1 MNLLDHIKNTLRKY
15 AMLSHGDIVL
25 IGLSGGADSVCLLV
39 VLDRIKAEY
48 GITLSAAYIDHGL
61 RPDETPREIAFCS
74 ALCSALGV
82 PFFTQAI
89 DVPSYAREK
98 GLSTQ
103 EAARELRYRALETI
117 ARKRGATKIAVGH
130 NADDQAETIL
140 MRLFRGSG
148 PAGLSGIPPVRRD
161 IIRPLI
167 EIERS
172 AIDDFLAHSSPDTI
186 RHLSMPYVI
195 DSSNLKH
202 YYLRNKIRHVLMP
215 VVRSINRDIVKT
227 LSRTADIF
235 RDEERYFDL
244 QVTKA
249 LMRLITNKT
258 DERIELFLA
267 PLEAMDTVLLRR
279 VLRRAVDEI
288 KGLRGIGFVHI
299 EDIATLVKKGISGD
313 RIYLP
318 KDLRAI
324 KGYSTL
330 LLTVERPHRLSTHVL
345 EHPGEVVLKEASLV
359 LRCSLVDDK
368 EILDTYGDG
377 KHTAAIDADKVHF
390 PLVIRPRIPGDHFYP
405 FGFGKKKKLQD
416 YFVDAKVPRD
426 MRDAVPLLV
435 ADNEIVWVVG
445 YRLDE
450 RYRIDKNTT
459 RVLKFEVHALQ
470 R

>member
-1 MNLLDHIKNTLRKY
+1 MTVLDQIRTTLRKY
-15 AMLSHGDIVL
+15 AMLSQGDVVL
-25 IGLSGGADSVCLLV
+25 VGLSGGPDSVCLLIA
-39 VLDRIKAEY
+39 LDQIKDEY
-48 GITLSAAYIDHGL
+48 GITLCAGYIDHGL
-61 RPDETPREIAFCS
+61 RPDEIPGEITFCS
-74 ALCSALGV
+74 ELCSALGV
-82 PFFTQAI
+82 PFFTKAI
-89 DVPSYAREK
+89 NVPSYAQER

-103 EAARELRYRALETI
+103 EAARELRYQALEDI
-117 ARKRGATKIAVGH
+117 ARERGAAKIALGH

-148 PAGLSGIPPVRRD
+148 STGLSGIPPVRRH

-172 AIDDFLAHSSPDTI
+172 AIEDFLAHSSPDAI
-186 RHLSMPYVI
+186 RSTSLPYVI
-195 DSSNLKH
+195 DSSNLKS

-215 VVRSINRDIVKT
+215 VVRSINPDIVST

-235 RDEERYFDL
+235 RDEERYFDI

-258 DERIELFLA
+258 EERIELFLA
-267 PLEAMDTVLLRR
+267 PLESMDTVLLRR

-288 KGLRGIGFVHI
+288 KGLRGIGFIHI
-299 EDIATLVKKGISGD
+299 EDIITLVKKGISGD

-318 KDLRAI
+318 KNVRAV

-330 LLTVERPHRLSTHVL
+330 LLTAEKPQRLSSCL
-345 EHPGEVVLKEASLV
+345 LDHPGEVVLKEASLV
-359 LRCSLVDDK
+359 LRCSLIEDIGD
-368 EILDTYGDG
+368 LNDYGDG
-377 KHTAAIDADKVHF
+377 KNVAVVDADKARF
-390 PLVIRPRIPGDHFYP
+390 PLVIRSRMPGDYFYP
-405 FGFGKKKKLQD
+405 LGFGKKKKLQD

-426 MRDAVPLLV
+426 VRDAVPLLV
-435 ADNEIVWVVG
+435 AGDEIVWVVG

-450 RYRIDKNTT
+450 RYRIDKSTA